1 MFGNKKLFERSI
13 EFIVL
18 EFELHASNTRLAELL
33 YLYRGLARN
42 IHSKQV
48 LLSCSD

>member
-1 MFGNKKLFERSI
+1 MFGNRKLYERFI
-13 EFIVL
+13 ELIAL
-18 EFELHASNTRLAELL
+18 KFELYTSKTRLTELL
-33 YLYRGLARN
+33 YGGLARN